1 MNMNSSYIKEGER
14 LDDLQL
20 GGLFLIQNPKWFCF
34 GVDAVLLSD
43 FAAKAVKKDARVLDL
58 CTGNGIIP
66 ILLSAKTSALSI
78 HGVEI
83 QEKVAEMAQRS
94 IKLNGLEEKI
104 EIAADDLK
112 CAAARF
118 GKGCF
123 DCITCNPPYK
133 EAFGGMKNAED
144 TVTAARHE
152 IFCTLED
159 VISVS
164 GQLLRSGG
172 KLCLIHRPERL
183 VEIICLMRKYGIE
196 PKRLRFVH
204 PYPSKTATM
213 VLAEGARGGRPKLHL
228 EPPLYVHDGSGNYT
242 EEINRIYGRI

>member
-1 MNMNSSYIKEGER
+1 MENTYIKEGER

-20 GGLFLIQNPKWFCF
+20 GGLALIQNPKWFCF

-43 FAAKAVKKDARVLDL
+43 FAAKTVKKGARVLDL

-66 ILLSAKTSALSI
+66 VLLTAKTAAESI
-78 HGVEI
+78 CGVEI

-94 IKLNGLEEKI
+94 ILMNGLEERV
-104 EIAADDLK
+104 EIVAGDLK
-112 CAAARF
+112 DAPTRF
-118 GKGCF
+118 GKAKF
-123 DCITCNPPYK
+123 DNITCNPPYK
-133 EAFGGMKNAED
+133 EAFGGMKNADD

-152 IFCTLED
+152 IFCTLDD
-159 VISVS
+159 VVAAS
-164 GQLLRSGG
+164 GQLLKSGG

-204 PYPSKTATM
+204 PSPYKTATM
-213 VLAEGARGGRPKLHL
+213 VMVEGARGGRAKLHL
-228 EPPLYVHDGSGNYT
+228 EPPLYVHDNDGNYT